1 MKTKKNFVDSKL
13 HKVIVYVLVFVGFGI
28 VLYSVFT
35 QSTPIMITG
44 FSLVGVAMLLA
55 IPMGFKEADDAKL
68 KLKKDF
74 NDIIELIKEDKLKDA
89 FNKSEKD
96 IYEISLKAYVQGL
109 IFGRRFKGD
118 DLDNIKFK
126 IEK

>member
-1 MKTKKNFVDSKL
+1 MKTKKNFVDSKTYNI
-13 HKVIVYVLVFVGFGI
+13 IVWVLMFSGCGI
-28 VLYSVFT
+28 LIYSIFT

-44 FSLVGVAMLLA
+44 FSILVLSMLLA
-55 IPMGFKEADDAKL
+55 IPMGMNEVKESKL

-89 FNKSEKD
+89 YDKSEKD
-96 IYEISLKAYVQGL
+96 MYEISLKSYVQGL

-118 DLDNIKFK
+118 DLDEIKFK

>member
-1 MKTKKNFVDSKL
+1 MKTKKNFVDSKPYNI
-13 HKVIVYVLVFVGFGI
+13 IVWVLMLSGCGI
-28 VLYSVFT
+28 LIYSVFT

-44 FSLVGVAMLLA
+44 FSILVVSMLLG
-55 IPMGFKEADDAKL
+55 IPMGMNEINESKL
-68 KLKKDF
+68 KLRNDF
-74 NDIIELIKEDKLKDA
+74 NDIVDLIKEDKLKDA

-96 IYEISLKAYVQGL
+96 IHNDALKSYVQGL

-118 DLDNIKFK
+118 DLDEIKFK